1 MIIFNPWKQLFKPKD
16 RLKINLILA
25 IKSTSF
31 YICLDDEAYFSFTTS
46 GKRHELELNCF
57 PFSDH
62 CWSTSK
68 VGLEIWLGRM
78 MRRRLSSVSDTQS
91 LPYWQQQPLPFLS
104 ILSFSKWENKIMNTV
119 LWDAWIVDLVSDIES
134 IFSCSDLETSYQVS
148 LGYLKYVC
156 KSFCK
161 GMPSNS
167 PLYIFYLS
175 WPLWGRVNWWIW
187 AWYCH

>member
-1 MIIFNPWKQLFKPKD
+1 MKLIF
-16 RLKINLILA
+16 A
-25 IKSTSF
+25 
-31 YICLDDEAYFSFTTS
+31 FTTS

-119 LWDAWIVDLVSDIES
+119 LWDGWIECGSCIRHWEYILMFWSWNVLSGLPRISKVCLQKLLQRNAIQFTTLYLLLV
-134 IFSCSDLETSYQVS
+134 LAT
-148 LGYLKYVC
+148 LG
-156 KSFCK
+156 KSELVNL
-161 GMPSNS
+161 GLIL
-167 PLYIFYLS
+167 PLILVICE
-175 WPLWGRVNWWIW
+175 R
-187 AWYCH
+187 

>member
-1 MIIFNPWKQLFKPKD
+1 MKLIF
-16 RLKINLILA
+16 A
-25 IKSTSF
+25 
-31 YICLDDEAYFSFTTS
+31 FTTS

-104 ILSFSKWENKIMNTV
+104 ILSFSKRKVKIRS
-119 LWDAWIVDLVSDIES
+119 WIQFCGTPECCVDLVSDIES
-134 IFSCSDLETSYQVS
+134 IFSCSDLETSYQAS

-175 WPLWGRVNWWIW
+175 WPLWGRVNWWIFR
-187 AWYCH
+187 AWFCH